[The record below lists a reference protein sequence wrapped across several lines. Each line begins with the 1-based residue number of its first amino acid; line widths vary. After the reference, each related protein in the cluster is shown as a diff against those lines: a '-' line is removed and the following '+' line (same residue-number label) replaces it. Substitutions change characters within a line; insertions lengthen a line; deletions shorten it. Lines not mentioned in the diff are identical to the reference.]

1 MNRIIRRFLAAF
13 LALLLAGCAA
23 VPDNLTEGI
32 RPDLAD
38 TFLTDTA
45 AASASEFAVQL
56 LRKTAEPGTSTL
68 VSPLSVL
75 SALGMT
81 SLGAG
86 GETLAQMESVFG
98 IPAGELA
105 STMCAWQSTL
115 PRSGDV
121 TLRLANS
128 VWFTDDSRF
137 TVSDGFLQK
146 NVDYYGADTY
156 QLPLDGAAVRAI
168 NQWVSEKTDGQIKKI
183 LDDVSSDA
191 VMLLA
196 NAVSFDA
203 EWQDIYEKQQ
213 VRRSDFTREDGTTVR
228 TDMMY
233 SAEYGYLSDG
243 HAEGFVKYYKGR
255 KYAFAALLPEEG
267 MSVEEYLDTLT
278 GEGLYRML
286 SAPEGRTVHAGIP
299 TFESGTSVEL
309 SSVLCEMGMPD
320 AFDPQKADFTGM
332 GTSEAGNIFISRVL
346 HKTTITVDERGTKAG
361 AATVIE
367 MTDGASAVT
376 EEPKEVILDRPF
388 VYMLL
393 DCDTAL
399 PFFIGTMMD
408 PTKG

>member
-1 MNRIIRRFLAAF
+1 MNRIIRRLLGAS
-13 LALLLAGCAA
+13 LALLLTGCAA
-23 VPDNLTEGI
+23 APADLTEGI
-32 RPDLAD
+32 RPDVAD
-38 TFLTDTA
+38 AFLTDSA
-45 AASASEFAVQL
+45 AASVSEFAVQL
-56 LRKTAEPGTSTL
+56 LRETAELGTSTL

-86 GETLAQMESVFG
+86 GETLAQMESAFG
-98 IPAGELA
+98 IPADELA
-105 STMCAWQSTL
+105 SALCAWQGFL
-115 PRSGDV
+115 PQSGDV

-137 TVSDGFLQK
+137 TVSEDFLQK
-146 NVDYYGADTY
+146 NADYYGADAY
-156 QLPLDGAAVRAI
+156 QLPLDGAAVRAV

-183 LDDVSSDA
+183 LDDISSDA

-213 VRRSDFTREDGTTVR
+213 VRKTEFTREDGTTVR
-228 TDMMY
+228 PDMMY
-233 SAEYGYLSDG
+233 SSEYGYLSDG
-243 HAEGFVKYYKGR
+243 NAEGFVKYYKGR
-255 KYAFAALLPEEG
+255 KFAFAALLPKEG
-267 MSVEEYLDTLT
+267 MSVEEYLGTLT

-299 TFESGTSVEL
+299 AFESGTSAEL
-309 SSVLCEMGMPD
+309 SAVLSEMGMPD
-320 AFDPQKADFTGM
+320 AFDVQKADFTGM
-332 GTSEAGNIFISRVL
+332 GTSDAGNIFISRVL
-346 HKTTITVDERGTKAG
+346 HKTTITVDARGTKAG

-367 MTDGASAVT
+367 MTDGASAEM
-376 EEPKEVILDRPF
+376 EEPKVVILNRPF

-393 DCDTAL
+393 DCDTGL

-408 PTKG
+408 PAE

>member
-13 LALLLAGCAA
+13 LALLFTGCAA
-23 VPDNLTEGI
+23 APADLTEGI

-38 TFLTDTA
+38 TFLTDSA

-56 LRKTAEPGTSTL
+56 LRETAEPGTSTL

-81 SLGAG
+81 SLGAQ
-86 GETLAQMESVFG
+86 GETLSQMEAVFG
-98 IPAGELA
+98 IPADELA

-115 PRSGDV
+115 PRSGNV

-128 VWFTDDSRF
+128 VWFTDESRF
-137 TVSDGFLQK
+137 TVSNVFLQK
-146 NVDYYGADTY
+146 NADYYGADAY
-156 QLPLDGAAVRAI
+156 QLPLDSAAVRSV

-183 LDDVSSDA
+183 LDDISPDA

-213 VRRSDFTREDGTTVR
+213 VRKTDFTGEDGTTVR

-233 SAEYGYLSDG
+233 STEYGYLADEY
-243 HAEGFVKYYKGR
+243 AEGFVKYYKGR
-255 KYAFAALLPEEG
+255 KYAFAALLPKKG

-408 PTKG
+408 PTK